1 MHSSIAVANELYKIH
16 RRKRIGLLPLRR
28 ILKYIHICDV
38 MCYAFYERKLVEEL
52 TMYCQ
57 FGPMYEGLMREMEGF
72 GNRDLSCELILP
84 RYNIDGEF
92 IGRFIPSI
100 KEKLFLELIEMVYDV
115 FSQQTDQEL
124 MDFVLLS
131 SMPVGLAKKEKAMYV
146 KMKHIKEAC
155 VLLKKENDKNKISLM
170 K

>member
-72 GNRDLSCELILP
+72 GNRDLSCELTLP

-92 IGRFIPSI
+92 VGRLIPSI
-100 KEKLFLELIEMVYDV
+100 KEKLFLELIENVYDI
-115 FSQQTDQEL
+115 FSQKTDKEL
-124 MDFVLLS
+124 MDFVLLA

-146 KMKHIKEAC
+146 TMKHIKKSSS
-155 VLLKKENDKNKISLM
+155 LLKEETEKNKILLV

>member
-16 RRKRIGLLPLRR
+16 RRKRIGLFPLRR

-38 MCYAFYERKLVEEL
+38 MCYAFYKRKLVEEL

-72 GNRDLSCELILP
+72 GNRDLSCELTLP
-84 RYNIDGEF
+84 RYNIEGEF

-124 MDFVLLS
+124 MDFVLLA
-131 SMPVGLAKKEKAMYV
+131 SMPVGLAKKEEAMYV

-155 VLLKKENDKNKISLM
+155 ILLEKENEKNKISLM